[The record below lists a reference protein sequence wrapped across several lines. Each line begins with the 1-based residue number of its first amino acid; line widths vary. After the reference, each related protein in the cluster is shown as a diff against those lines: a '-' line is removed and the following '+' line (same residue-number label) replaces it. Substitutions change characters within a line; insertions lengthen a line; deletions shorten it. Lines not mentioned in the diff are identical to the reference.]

1 MTTPHAHATVPV
13 AALSPDAAT
22 RAQRALLAVT
32 TAVGLLVLF
41 AVLVE
46 GGSVSALGG
55 STAAQTLHEVFHDAR
70 HLLGVPCH

>member
-1 MTTPHAHATVPV
+1 MTTIPTALPTGVSAPGDARLPR
-13 AALSPDAAT
+13 AALA
-22 RAQRALLAVT
+22 LAVVT
-32 TAVGLLVLF
+32 GLLVLF

-55 STAAQTLHEVFHDAR
+55 SAAAQTLHEVFHDAR

>member
-1 MTTPHAHATVPV
+1 MTTIPTTLPTGVSAPGAARRPR
-13 AALSPDAAT
+13 AALA
-22 RAQRALLAVT
+22 LAVVT
-32 TAVGLLVLF
+32 GLLVLF

-46 GGSVSALGG
+46 GGTVSALGG